1 MRVIAF
7 IFLLALVI
15 FLVMRFMKNR
25 VLAIFIATFFLA
37 SIVRGLT
44 GVSFNPFFDEFKL
57 VDFLAD
63 LSIWTVSYLMISL
76 LYKKLREKEV

>member
-25 VLAIFIATFFLA
+25 VLAIFIATFLLA